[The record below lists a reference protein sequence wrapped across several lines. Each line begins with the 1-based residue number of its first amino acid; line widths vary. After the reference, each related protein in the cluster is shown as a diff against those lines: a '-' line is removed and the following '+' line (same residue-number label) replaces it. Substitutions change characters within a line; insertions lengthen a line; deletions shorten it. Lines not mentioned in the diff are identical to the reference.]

1 MLKTCTQ
8 KKIFSTKIQMFQFF
22 HVNLWTKMIVYPSVF
37 ITLGSFLYRHSDCL
51 YDLISLEFYKS
62 KNSRN

>member
-1 MLKTCTQ
+1 
-8 KKIFSTKIQMFQFF
+8 MFQFF
-22 HVNLWTKMIVYPSVF
+22 YVNLWTQMIVYPSVF